1 MNEPAILFR
10 QFCGQIEGNFEGS
23 SREVVVSSPTS
34 ARGQIAVIENRDGA
48 QPIPSILVSVIGK
61 LGHTVST
68 LDAPSQDEFA
78 SLIDLLRQARPDILF
93 VGDLELPLETVTEAF
108 PWLSVVLFGDPANL
122 DPQAMLRALH
132 AGVSDILELPC
143 TAQSVADVI
152 ERQQRKGERKRAHE
166 NEQVDLHLKELEK
179 DHRAGRYIQ
188 MGMLPPNPMAI
199 ESYRLRHRIQP
210 SLMLSGDF
218 VDYFRVTDRY
228 FACYVA
234 DVSGHGASSAFV
246 TVMLKNFSRRI
257 RREYQQSML
266 DNPGEILQTLNTE
279 LLEQRIDKHIAIW
292 FAMIDLETHRATF
305 VNAGHFPPAI
315 LATKRGA
322 RFLEL
327 SGRPVG
333 LFPKVEYKHQT
344 VELGIDDQLIIYSDG
359 MLELLNDATLAKKEA
374 RLIAAADTEFTNFDS
389 LWATLGVSDAP
400 GPDDVSCLVVT
411 REA

>member
-1 MNEPAILFR
+1 MTEPAKR
-10 QFCGQIEGNFEGS
+10 TGS
-23 SREVVVSSPTS
+23 SREVVVSSLTS

-48 QPIPSILVSVIGK
+48 QPIPSILVSVIAK

-68 LDAPSQDEFA
+68 LDAPSQDESVQFEDQ
-78 SLIDLLRQARPDILF
+78 LVPLLELLRQSRPDILF

-108 PWLSVVLFGDPANL
+108 PWLSVVLFVNPKDLDPA
-122 DPQAMLRALH
+122 AMLRALH
-132 AGVSDILELPC
+132 AGVSDILEMPC
-143 TAQSVADVI
+143 TPNSVREVI
-152 ERQQRKGERKRAHE
+152 ERQQSKSARKRAHE
-166 NEQVDLHLKELEK
+166 NEQIDRHLKELEK

-292 FAMIDLETHRATF
+292 FAMIDLQANRATF

-315 LATKRGA
+315 LATKQGT

-344 VELGIDDQLIIYSDG
+344 VDLAVDDQLIVYSDG
-359 MLELLNDATLAKKEA
+359 MLELLNDATLAEKEA
-374 RLIAAADTEFTNFDS
+374 RLIEAAKPEFTNFES